1 MGSYLEINNRETN
14 SKIYSSILIDAIR
27 EVDSIVRAADG
38 IKKKDKQ
45 CLVPEYY
52 SEAIDKSLL
61 GCGNWTINRKGMA
74 LIVIYLK
81 NLCDNDA
88 AIFNM
93 AVEYNSY
100 PLEKARDENRKAQ
113 MLEDYVYDM
122 RKDLLWC
129 YNYCVD
135 ILTSMVLSRTKR
147 VDAVWR

>member
-14 SKIYSSILIDAIR
+14 SKIYSNILIDAIR

-52 SEAIDKSLL
+52 VETFDQSLS

-74 LIVIYLK
+74 LIVLRLK
-81 NLCDNDA
+81 ELSINDS
-88 AIFNM
+88 AIFKM
-93 AVEYNSY
+93 AIEYNSDA
-100 PLEKARDENRKAQ
+100 LDRIANKSRKAKLLKQ
-113 MLEDYVYDM
+113 YIVDM
-122 RKDLLWC
+122 KEDLLWC

-135 ILTSMVLSRTKR
+135 ILTSMVLSKTKR